1 MDIRRRRSVRGTGGG
16 TRVTPRG
23 PGEVTAPGP
32 CKPNHRGQ
40 DWTCEVTISALPDP
54 HGISRADLTEILA

>member
-16 TRVTPRG
+16 VRVTPHRR

-32 CKPNHRGQ
+32 RKPNHRGQ
-40 DWTCEVTISALPDP
+40 I
-54 HGISRADLTEILA
+54 GLAK